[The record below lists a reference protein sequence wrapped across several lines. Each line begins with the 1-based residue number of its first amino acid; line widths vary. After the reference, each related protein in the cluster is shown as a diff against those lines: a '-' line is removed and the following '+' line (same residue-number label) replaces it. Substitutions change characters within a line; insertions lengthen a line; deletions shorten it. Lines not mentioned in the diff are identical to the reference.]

1 MTFTGFTEQDFDAL
15 TVPGLE
21 PRMEAIIT
29 NIRPKLEALGGNI
42 SPFLS
47 ALCGE
52 EMYPHVARHARRK
65 VNPPKDTWIA
75 WATSKRGYKALPH
88 FEVGMFSTHLFIIFA
103 IIYESPNKVVFGH
116 HLEKHARQIAKE
128 VPGEFYWSMD
138 HMAPEGKL
146 NQDLNSTTLQEM
158 AEKLKTVKKA
168 EIMCG
173 LRLDRDDPILTD
185 GERLVQTIENTFPSL
200 LPLYYASFKPL

>member
-1 MTFTGFTEQDFDAL
+1 MTFTGFTDQDFDAL

-52 EMYPHVARHARRK
+52 EMHPHVARHARRK

-103 IIYESPNKVVFGH
+103 VIYESPNKAAFSR
-116 HLEKHARQIAKE
+116 HLEKHTRQIMKD
-128 VPGEFYWSMD
+128 VPGSFYWSMD
-138 HMAPEGKL
+138 HMAPEGEL
-146 NQDLNSTTLQEM
+146 HQDLNSAALKEM
-158 AEKLKTVKKA
+158 ANKLKTVKKA

-173 LRLDRDDPILTD
+173 LRIDRDDPLLAD
-185 GERLVQTIENTFPSL
+185 GERLIRVIENTFSSL
-200 LPLYYASFKPL
+200 LPLYKASF